1 MGSPRALKTAV
12 LLAVFASQSCAISQK
27 RLAYPPADLR
37 DELARR
43 IPQDDVVIPF
53 EITAE
58 HARLAQALV
67 ASATEEADRVRI
79 IVDAIMGTRVF
90 RLKYQV
96 GLPGTAEE
104 AFTHGGGDCLA
115 LASAFVGL
123 ARAVGL
129 DANYMDASFEMQ
141 ETEYLDD
148 QTTVKVG
155 HITAYVRTDSGRYGL
170 DFGHLGRVSSYQPID
185 DLEAVAH
192 YYNNL
197 GYTLLEGGGQGGGR
211 AADWA
216 AAEHEFDLATRVKP
230 DFARGWNNLGVARA
244 RLGHP
249 VEATE
254 AYRRAIALDREFS
267 SPRLNLG
274 VLLLTQGEVDAA
286 WEQLEAA
293 ARLDPSAA
301 NAQYE
306 LGLARLRRGDRSGA
320 VKALEKA
327 VSLHRGWPAAQAVLD
342 EISSGRATSRAP
354 RRGDE
359 G

>member
-1 MGSPRALKTAV
+1 VGPPPALKTAV
-12 LLAVFASQSCAISQK
+12 LLAVFAFEACATSPK
-27 RLAYPPADLR
+27 RLAYPPAELR

-43 IPQDDVVIPF
+43 IPRNDVVIPF

-58 HARLAQALV
+58 HVRLAQALV
-67 ASATEEADRVRI
+67 AATPDEADRVRI
-79 IVDAIMGTRVF
+79 IVDAVMGQRVF
-90 RLKYQV
+90 RLRYEV

-141 ETEYLDD
+141 VTEYLDD

-197 GYTLLEGGGQGGGR
+197 GYTLLEGGGQGGA

-244 RLGHP
+244 RLGQL
-249 VEATE
+249 VEARE
-254 AYRRAIALDREFS
+254 AYRRAISLDREFS
-267 SPRLNLG
+267 SPHLNLG
-274 VLLLTQGEVDAA
+274 VLLLAQGEVDAA

-306 LGLARLRRGDRSGA
+306 LGLARLRRGDRPGA
-320 VKALEKA
+320 VKALERA
-327 VSLHRGWPAAQAVLD
+327 VSLRRGWPAAQAVLD
-342 EISSGRATSRAP
+342 EISSGRATSRAS
-354 RRGDE
+354 RGGEE